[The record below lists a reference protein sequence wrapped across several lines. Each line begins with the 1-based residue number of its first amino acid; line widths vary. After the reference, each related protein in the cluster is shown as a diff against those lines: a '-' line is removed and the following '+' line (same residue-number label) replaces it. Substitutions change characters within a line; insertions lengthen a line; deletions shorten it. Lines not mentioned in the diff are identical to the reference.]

1 MPDLQDRARLAL
13 AEAKGCD
20 SLLVTD
26 PANMRYLTG
35 FSGTS
40 GCALIT
46 PRLRLFF
53 TDSRYMLRAGKEVRG
68 FNVRIVDRELLDG
81 VSAYVNARK
90 VAVGTLGFEGKHL
103 SYAQYLG
110 LRHGLKKIKLK
121 DAGNAVTNLRAIKTR
136 GEIRRIRQAANIADA
151 AFKKLRSMKVVG
163 RSEREVAAILEYNM
177 KQNGSEEMPFEIIVA
192 SGRQTAMPH
201 AATSGRIIR
210 KDELLLIDM
219 GASVDGYCCDVTRT
233 FATGRLPA
241 ALQSLYR
248 TVQEAQSRA
257 VGALKPGLA
266 LKDADSLAR
275 DYITSAGHGKNFR
288 HSLGHGVGLE
298 THEAPVLSPL
308 SEGTLEKGMTVTVEP
323 GIYVSGSCGVRI
335 EDTILIDTRGPVM
348 LTGFTR
354 ELINLR

>member
-1 MPDLQDRARLAL
+1 MTDVRDRGRLAL

-26 PANMRYLTG
+26 PANVRYLTG
-35 FSGTS
+35 FSGSS

-46 PRLRLFF
+46 PRQRLFF
-53 TDSRYMLRAGKEVRG
+53 TDSRYQLRAEKEVKG
-68 FNVRIVDRELLDG
+68 FSVRIVSRALLDG
-81 VSAYVNARK
+81 ACVYVNSKKIAL
-90 VAVGTLGFEGKHL
+90 GNLGFEGRHL
-103 SYAQYLG
+103 SYAQHLG
-110 LRHGLKKIKLK
+110 LRRSLKKIKLI
-121 DAGNAVTNLRAIKTR
+121 DAGDAVKNLRAIKTR
-136 GEIRRIRQAANIADA
+136 REIGSIRKAASIADA
-151 AFKKLRSMKVVG
+151 AFKKLKSMKVVG
-163 RSEREVAAILEYNM
+163 RSEREVAAILEYTM
-177 KQNGSEEMPFEIIVA
+177 KQNGSERMPFEIIVA
-192 SGRQTAMPH
+192 SGRRTAMPH

-241 ALQSLYR
+241 RLQSLYR
-248 TVQEAQSRA
+248 IVMEAQGRA
-257 VGALKPGLA
+257 IGALKPGLA

-275 DYITSAGHGKNFR
+275 DHITSAGYGRNFR

-308 SEGTLEKGMTVTVEP
+308 SEGTLEQGMTVTVEP
-323 GIYVSGSCGVRI
+323 GIYVSGSGGVRI
-335 EDTILIDTRGPVM
+335 EDTILIDSRGPVM
-348 LTGFTR
+348 LTRFTR